1 VFLKSRMSVERC
13 KAIVLVPDTVVVGR
27 ESREMVR
34 MAGLLVRSRV
44 LNDRSRSDRTLSVGE
59 TATEAIVVKAD
70 KMISNDAGQSSK
82 NVSLSGCTATCSL
95 SYCFFG
101 ASSQRKK
108 SRN

>member
-1 VFLKSRMSVERC
+1 MSVERC

-44 LNDRSRSDRTLSVGE
+44 LNDRSRRDRTLSVGE

-70 KMISNDAGQSSK
+70 KMISNEAGQ
-82 NVSLSGCTATCSL
+82 NVSLSGCTATCSHHTAFL
-95 SYCFFG
+95 AQVHSEKR
-101 ASSQRKK
+101 AAT
-108 SRN
+108 NILA